1 MLAHN
6 YASEE
11 DSNLWYVVKSAPGR
25 QLKALEEMD
34 AVGIDAIC
42 PMMRR
47 ETRHFQTKKWIM
59 RQFPLFSNYLF
70 ACLREPVDFD
80 CLRSMDNVV
89 AVLGGQDGPI
99 AIPATKV
106 QDICEAQNR
115 GDFDVMR
122 PPAIAVLKPDTR
134 VYIQSGPLAGHYASV
149 VKAKGKKA
157 IKAVVENLGNA
168 REIELSIANLK
179 LVA

>member
-1 MLAHN
+1 M
-6 YASEE
+6 
-11 DSNLWYVVKSAPGR
+11 WYVVKSAPGR
-25 QLKALEEMD
+25 QIKALEEMD

-47 ETRHFQTKKWIM
+47 EIRHFQTKTWMM
-59 RQFPLFSNYLF
+59 RQFPLFSNYVF

-80 CLRSMDNVV
+80 CLRRMDHVV
-89 AVLGGQDGPI
+89 AVLGGTDGPI
-99 AIPATKV
+99 AIPTTKV

-122 PPAIAVLKPDTR
+122 PPSITVLRPDSR

-149 VKAKGKKA
+149 VKPKGKKA
-157 IKAVVENLGNA
+157 IKAVVEALGTA